1 MLTRSAPASAESTLQ
16 TRPWARR
23 PRTAVIL
30 AATCLAALSS
40 QLHTPQSGWAQET
53 AEKISLE
60 TSDGIPIAAWFYPV
74 PQGTKS
80 LATVILVHDVEG
92 SHKTVE
98 QLALS
103 LQKAGCAV
111 VAPDLRR
118 HGASGARP
126 AGGGASPSKGDS
138 SDPRQL
144 KKQDLEA
151 IAASHGGRLRDQSL
165 LRGEIEAVRNWI
177 SKNSGSGGVDI
188 DKLCVV
194 GSGMGATLA
203 TMWTAADFSWLPTAS
218 GPQGQQVRALVL
230 VSPVWASKGISL
242 SFPLQNPALQQ
253 RVPIM
258 LLGGKAD
265 RDAGRLFDQLK
276 RLRPESW
283 FLQRSGQAEKAREL
297 DDPAAAT
304 VFFLQND
311 SSLVG
316 DKLASEP
323 SLGAAEQ
330 IKTFISLA
338 LDRKA
343 D

>member
-1 MLTRSAPASAESTLQ
+1 MLT
-16 TRPWARR
+16 
-23 PRTAVIL
+23 TA
-30 AATCLAALSS
+30 CLAALSG
-40 QLHTPQSGWAQET
+40 QLHAPRSGFGQET
-53 AEKISLE
+53 SEKISLE

-74 PQGTKS
+74 PEGTKS
-80 LATVILVHDVEG
+80 LATVILVHDLEG

-98 QLALS
+98 QLAVS
-103 LQKAGCAV
+103 LQNGGCAV

-126 AGGGASPSKGDS
+126 AGAASANKGDS
-138 SDPRQL
+138 ADPRQL

-151 IAASHGGRLRDQSL
+151 IAASQGGRLRDQSL
-165 LRGEIEAVRNWI
+165 LRGEIEAARNWI
-177 SKNSGSGGVDI
+177 AKNSGSGGVNL

-194 GSGMGATLA
+194 GSGIGATLA
-203 TMWTAADFSWLPTAS
+203 TMWTAADWSWLPTAS

-283 FLQRSGQAEKAREL
+283 FQQRSGQADKAREL

-323 SLGAAEQ
+323 SLGAADQ
-330 IKTFISLA
+330 IKTFISIA
-338 LDRKA
+338 LDRKPE
-343 D
+343 